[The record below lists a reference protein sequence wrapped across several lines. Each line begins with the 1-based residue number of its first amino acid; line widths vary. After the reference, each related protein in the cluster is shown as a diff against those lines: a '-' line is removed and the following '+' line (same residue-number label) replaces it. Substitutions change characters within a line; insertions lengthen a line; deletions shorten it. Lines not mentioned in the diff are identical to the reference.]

1 MHILTLISLTFVAVM
16 GGIVLICVLR
26 YILPW
31 LIILGL
37 ITAATC
43 AGFGLYERHQAGL
56 HTKAAQA
63 EAQAT
68 RSEAAAQVPA
78 PPRLE
83 PIRKAKPRKVVAT
96 SYDKWV
102 DFCKHH
108 PHTRACAEFD

>member
-43 AGFGLYERHQAGL
+43 AGFGLYERHQTGL

-63 EAQAT
+63 EAQA
-68 RSEAAAQVPA
+68 
-78 PPRLE
+78 
-83 PIRKAKPRKVVAT
+83 

-108 PHTRACAEFD
+108 PHVRACVEFD